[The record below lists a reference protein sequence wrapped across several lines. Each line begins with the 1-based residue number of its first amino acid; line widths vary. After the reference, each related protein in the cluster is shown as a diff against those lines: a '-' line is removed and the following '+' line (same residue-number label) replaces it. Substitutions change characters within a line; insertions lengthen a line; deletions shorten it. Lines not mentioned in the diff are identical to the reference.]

1 MGVHHVRSALTRVCA
16 GLVFAACCCLSLS
29 AFAQAQPQYNYSDNR
44 LKMSPT
50 GTPGEFRVDRVDP
63 SQSGASKSVNAVS
76 VAANDPIYKSTIK
89 IAIEGKEI
97 DINLKQG
104 ISNALIGRFLTRL
117 VAYFNPVLGWATAGV
132 EILKTLYDIY
142 KKENND
148 LALSPAVNVKYH
160 QRKIKNVSY
169 VYVECTSPVRSEEGF
184 TGDCNESRF
193 EVWSDVQILAKAK
206 ALGCRT
212 GYVIAT
218 GYVIDCQVIRLGYS
232 SAYVYGYWPGE
243 GITVNLPYER
253 CYGAMSCA
261 YPNGGYLDE
270 WTHVFSFFSFS
281 NSNLDG
287 ETWDTTQ
294 SKAYDTAPLTKEDIQ
309 KLPPAPETAITKR
322 IEERTP
328 GVSPA
333 DLEVTAAVVNDAL
346 KYGSD
351 TRIKI
356 DFDPAAEPLTYGAT
370 DLDLGTSTIYEVDA
384 LGKVKPVRVTKTA
397 ALTYRGQYVNIK
409 LLTERVVDGVK
420 TSTVSYPNQ
429 TAVVPKVEEKPNLV
443 DCDKYPNVTGCSQF
457 GTADE
462 QKIKDKSKVFSLLR
476 TSFSSNATC
485 PPPPLT
491 SITLL
496 GWTVPAGFNYQ
507 PACAFA
513 GNVRGVVLLLA
524 TVLSA
529 YIFVGMFKL

>member
-1 MGVHHVRSALTRVCA
+1 MGVHHVRSALTRVCV

-89 IAIEGKEI
+89 VAIEGKEI

-117 VAYFNPVLGWATAGV
+117 VAYFNPLLGWATAGV

-160 QRKIKNVSY
+160 QQKIKNVSF
-169 VYVECTSPVRSEEGF
+169 VYQECTSPVVSDGEYY
-184 TGDCNESRF
+184 GDCNDSRF
-193 EVWSDVQILAKAK
+193 EVWSDALILDKAK

-218 GYVIDCQVIRLGYS
+218 GYVIECQVIKEGR
-232 SAYVYGYWPGE
+232 SASVYGYWPGY
-243 GITVNLPYER
+243 GITARPPYTP
-253 CYGAMSCA
+253 CYDPLICG
-261 YPNGGYLDE
+261 YPNGGYLDK
-270 WTHVFSFFSFS
+270 WTNVFSIF
-281 NSNLDG
+281 NISNLYG
-287 ETWDTTQ
+287 ETWNTTQ
-294 SKAYDTAPLTKEDIQ
+294 SKVYDAGPLTKEVIE
-309 KLPPAPETAITKR
+309 KLPTAPETAITKR

-328 GVSPA
+328 NVPPA
-333 DLEVTAAVVNDAL
+333 DLEVTVAVVNDAL

-476 TSFSSNATC
+476 SSFSSNATC